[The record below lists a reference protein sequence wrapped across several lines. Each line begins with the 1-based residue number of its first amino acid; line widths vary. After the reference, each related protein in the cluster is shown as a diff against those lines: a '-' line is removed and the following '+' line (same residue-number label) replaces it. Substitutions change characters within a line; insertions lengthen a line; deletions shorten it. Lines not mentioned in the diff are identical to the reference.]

1 MASPPPPHFL
11 SNKTLL
17 IAGAGLS
24 GLSFALALRKHL
36 QTLPPSSLPQP
47 PTLLI
52 YEREP
57 RDLPPGREGYSI
69 SIRSDAR
76 SGGIQALQK
85 LGLLDRALDASI
97 TGLGD
102 GGGGFTVWDTTW
114 NELLKIRPRV
124 SAGLPVGGMRIAR
137 RALRGVLVEA
147 VEARDAIRWGV
158 ACMGV
163 ERLADGRARVR
174 LSDGGVAECDILIA
188 ADGASSKI
196 RAGLRP
202 GDGLQFAGAV
212 CLSGTARFAGG
223 VVPEPVDRDWGIVLG
238 GGGGK
243 SLFVSPVDER
253 SALWSLSYLAPEPRE
268 SKKLP
273 LSEEEIQEICQEALE
288 VGKVFNEPFQTLV
301 RGTDSS
307 TVMVFSAMDKQPFAN
322 VDREYRD
329 DQAPVVFIGDSNH
342 AVSPFAGNG
351 ANLAMMDGWDLAE
364 QMCKSS
370 SLRAALVSY
379 DRLSVPRARSTV
391 KMSHMSITVAH
402 SQGWRL
408 FFYVL
413 LLRLVRFIFF
423 R

>member
-1 MASPPPPHFL
+1 M
-11 SNKTLL
+11 T
-17 IAGAGLS
+17 GVQTC
-24 GLSFALALRKHL
+24 ALPISH
-36 QTLPPSSLPQP
+36 P

-97 TGLGD
+97 TGLGG

-158 ACMGV
+158 ACTGV

-223 VVPEPVDRDWGIVLG
+223 LVPEPVDRDWGIVLG

-253 SALWSLSYLAPEPRE
+253 SALWSLSYLASEPRE

-307 TVMVFSAMDKQPFAN
+307 TVMVFSTMDKQPFAN

-329 DQAPVVFIGDSNH
+329 DQAPIVFIGDSNH

-351 ANLAMMDGWDLAE
+351 ANLAMVITMFL
-364 QMCKSS
+364 SS
-370 SLRAALVSY
+370 PLSFWFPMLTSTTSL
-379 DRLSVPRARSTV
+379 
-391 KMSHMSITVAH
+391 
-402 SQGWRL
+402 
-408 FFYVL
+408 
-413 LLRLVRFIFF
+413 
-423 R
+423 

>member
-1 MASPPPPHFL
+1 MASPPPSHFL

-97 TGLGD
+97 MGLGNSD
-102 GGGGFTVWDTTW
+102 GGGGGGFTVWDTAW

-124 SAGLPVGGMRIAR
+124 PAGLPVGVMRIAR

-158 ACMGV
+158 ACTGV

-223 VVPEPVDRDWGIVLG
+223 VVPEPVDRDWGVVLG
-238 GGGGK
+238 GGSGK
-243 SLFVSPVDER
+243 GLFVSPVDER
-253 SALWSLSYLAPEPRE
+253 SALWSLSYLASEPRE
-268 SKKLP
+268 SKKP
-273 LSEEEIQEICQEALE
+273 PPSEEEIQEICQEALE

-301 RGTDSS
+301 RGTDPS
-307 TVMVFSAMDKQPFAN
+307 TVMVFNAMDKQPFAN

-351 ANLAMMDGWDLAE
+351 ANLAMVITMSL
-364 QMCKSS
+364 S
-370 SLRAALVSY
+370 SL
-379 DRLSVPRARSTV
+379 LSFWFPMLTSTT
-391 KMSHMSITVAH
+391 S
-402 SQGWRL
+402 L
-408 FFYVL
+408 
-413 LLRLVRFIFF
+413 
-423 R
+423 

>member
-36 QTLPPSSLPQP
+36 QTLPHP

-102 GGGGFTVWDTTW
+102 GDGGGGGGFAVWDTAW

-124 SAGLPVGGMRIAR
+124 PAGLPVGVMRIAR
-137 RALRGVLVEA
+137 RALRGVLIEA

-158 ACMGV
+158 ACTGV
-163 ERLADGRARVR
+163 ERLADGRARVQ

-202 GDGLQFAGAV
+202 GDGLRFAGAV

-223 VVPEPVDRDWGIVLG
+223 VVPEPMDRDWGIVLG
-238 GGGGK
+238 GGGEK
-243 SLFVSPVDER
+243 CLFVSPVDER
-253 SALWSLSYLAPEPRE
+253 SALWNLSYLASGPRE
-268 SKKLP
+268 SKKPP
-273 LSEEEIQEICQEALE
+273 LSEEESQEICQEALE

-301 RGTDSS
+301 RGTDPS
-307 TVMVFSAMDKQPFAN
+307 TVMVFNAMDKQPFAN

-391 KMSHMSITVAH
+391 KMSHMNITVGH

-413 LLRLVRFIFF
+413 LLRLVRLIFF

>member
-11 SNKTLL
+11 SNKILL

-24 GLSFALALRKHL
+24 GLSFTLALRKHL
-36 QTLPPSSLPQP
+36 KTLPPSSLPHP

-102 GGGGFTVWDTTW
+102 GNDGGSGGGFAVWDTAW

-124 SAGLPVGGMRIAR
+124 PAGLPVGVIRIAR
-137 RALRGVLVEA
+137 RALRSVLVEA

-158 ACMGV
+158 ACTGV

-202 GDGLQFAGAV
+202 GDGLRFAGAV

-223 VVPEPVDRDWGIVLG
+223 VVPEPMDRDWGIVLG
-238 GGGGK
+238 GGGEK
-243 SLFVSPVDER
+243 CLFVSPVDER
-253 SALWSLSYLAPEPRE
+253 SALWNLSYLASGPRE
-268 SKKLP
+268 SKKPP
-273 LSEEEIQEICQEALE
+273 LSEEESQEICQEALE

-301 RGTDSS
+301 RETDPS
-307 TVMVFSAMDKQPFAN
+307 TVMVFNAMDKQPFAN

-351 ANLAMMDGWDLAE
+351 ANLAMVITMSL
-364 QMCKSS
+364 SS
-370 SLRAALVSY
+370 SLSSWFPILT
-379 DRLSVPRARSTV
+379 STT
-391 KMSHMSITVAH
+391 SP
-402 SQGWRL
+402 
-408 FFYVL
+408 
-413 LLRLVRFIFF
+413 
-423 R
+423 